1 MNSKKIENL
10 LRLRVP
16 DNISAMVSYWDR
28 DLTCKFANAE
38 LVEWYGKPKEEMI
51 DKIKLQDLLGPLY
64 ENVLH
69 PLEGVLRGE
78 AQTFQRELP
87 MPDGSVRHTLI
98 NYYPDIM
105 DGVVLGFFKHVV
117 DVTELKLL
125 EQELVSQN
133 EKINEQNNR
142 LLNFSNIVSHNL
154 KSYSLN
160 LSSILALYQ
169 EATTEEERSRLFHFL
184 QRISKGFTTTVN
196 HLNEIVQSQN
206 IAALPPV
213 PVNLHEYIEATK
225 QTLLIQISSVGAVV
239 LNQVPNDIV
248 LMANPTYMESILLNL
263 MTNALKYRKETEA
276 PIIELRCIQQ
286 EGKTIFSIKDNGRGI
301 NLSKHGED
309 VFKMYKTFHGNSDA
323 EGVGL
328 YITKYQVQ
336 TMGGEITVE
345 SEEGVGTTFSLTF
358 GV

>member
-28 DLTCKFANAE
+28 ELTCKFANAE
-38 LVEWYGKPKEEMI
+38 LVEWYGKPKEEMV
-51 DKIKLQDLLGPLY
+51 DKITLQDLLGSLY
-64 ENVLH
+64 EKNQSQI
-69 PLEGVLRGE
+69 EGALRGE
-78 AQTFQRELP
+78 AQRFQRELP
-87 MPDGSVRHTLI
+87 MPDGTLRYTLI

-105 DGVVLGFFKHVV
+105 DGIVLGFFKHVV

-125 EQELVSQN
+125 EQELVAQN

-154 KSYSLN
+154 KSYSYN
-160 LSSILALYQ
+160 LSSILTLYS
-169 EATTEEERSRLFHFL
+169 EATAEEEKSRLFHFL
-184 QRISKGFTTTVN
+184 QRISTGFTTTVN

-206 IAALPPV
+206 IAALPPIWI
-213 PVNLHEYIEATK
+213 NLHEYIEATK
-225 QTLLIQISSVGAVV
+225 ETLLIQIASAKAVV
-239 LNQVPNDIV
+239 LNQVPKDI
-248 LMANPTYMESILLNL
+248 LLLANPTYMESILLNL

-301 NLSKHGED
+301 NLSKHSED

-336 TMGGEITVE
+336 TMGGEITVA

-358 GV
+358 G